1 VDKGAA
7 AEQPVAAGRVP
18 QYPIESVDNAL
29 KVLLLL
35 GERDELRLTEV
46 SEYLGVATSTA
57 HRLLAMLQYRG
68 FVRQDERTRSY
79 RPGNSLTGVAFAILE
94 RYDVRGALRPQL
106 EALNAELGETVHL
119 GVLDDAMVR
128 FVDAIE
134 SPKAVRVAS
143 RLGRSMP
150 AHCTSTGKALLAQ
163 LPAAALHRLYP
174 DEELGGLTDKSIR
187 GRDALERAL
196 HTVRKRGYA
205 TSHEESETGVCSVA
219 VAFPVRRGPAR
230 VAVNAAVPI
239 SRMSAGVERNIAKT
253 LLEAVADSGPLP
265 HA

>member
-1 VDKGAA
+1 VDTGAA
-7 AEQPVAAGRVP
+7 TEQPVVAGRVP

-29 KVLLLL
+29 KLLLLL

-94 RYDVRGALRPQL
+94 RYDERGALRPQL

-119 GVLDDAMVR
+119 GMLDGATVR

-134 SPKAVRVAS
+134 SPRAVRVAS

-163 LPAAALHRLYP
+163 LPIAALHRLYP
-174 DEELGGLTDKSIR
+174 DEELDGLTDKSIR
-187 GRDALERAL
+187 RREDLARAL
-196 HTVRKRGYA
+196 RTVRKRGYA
-205 TSHEESETGVCSVA
+205 TSNEESETGVCSVA
-219 VAFPVRRGPAR
+219 VAVPVRRGPAR
-230 VAVNAAVPI
+230 VAVNASVPI
-239 SRMSAGVERNIAKT
+239 SRMSAAVERNIAKT
-253 LLEAVADSGPLP
+253 LLAVLAEAGPLP